1 MIAEALVILSVILTG
16 IYWAE
21 GVVVIDEYS

>member
-1 MIAEALVILSVILTG
+1 MIVEALAMLPAILTG

-21 GVVVIDEYS
+21 GVVVINEYN